1 MTFTDTLDVWPCCA
15 PGLQAAIKDMA
26 AGAKPL
32 KLKRWSMTAKL
43 QELHAQD
50 VQLLETIGE
59 GTFGM
64 VWKGDYQQQLVAV
77 KKLKNVSALDP
88 KSFEK
93 FKREAAVMQNL
104 NHPCIVHLWGM
115 CMDPA
120 NAFICIEFAEGGT
133 LRAYSSVSP
142 YDMTA

>member
-1 MTFTDTLDVWPCCA
+1 MAAARAAELRDEELQNNIVGAVEDMEER
-15 PGLQAAIKDMA
+15 LQAAIKDMA

-32 KLKRWSMTAKL
+32 KIKRWSMTAKL

-77 KKLKNVSALDP
+77 KKLKA
-88 KSFEK
+88 ERM
-93 FKREAAVMQNL
+93 KRV
-104 NHPCIVHLWGM
+104 
-115 CMDPA
+115 
-120 NAFICIEFAEGGT
+120 
-133 LRAYSSVSP
+133 
-142 YDMTA
+142 